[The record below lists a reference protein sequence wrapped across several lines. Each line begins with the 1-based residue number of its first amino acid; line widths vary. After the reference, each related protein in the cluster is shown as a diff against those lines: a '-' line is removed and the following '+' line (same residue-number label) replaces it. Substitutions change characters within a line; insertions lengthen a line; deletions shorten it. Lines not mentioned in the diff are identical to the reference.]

1 MKKLLLILVMS
12 VFAIPAI
19 AQLTETERE
28 FAISYLKATHSNI
41 LETVKGLPD
50 DAFNYKPKN
59 GGWSVSN
66 ALEHILLTETAFFGM
81 AQGTLANDE
90 SMSESDLSGKDGVL
104 IGMLANRGT
113 KVKTAAP
120 FEPSGK
126 WDTKEKMLEELERS
140 RNELTE
146 FLSSTDADLRG
157 HVTTIPVGEVDV
169 YQIILIVAAH
179 SQRHTFQMQ
188 EVLAEMKSM

>member
-1 MKKLLLILVMS
+1 MKKILLVLGFGIITMPLM
-12 VFAIPAI
+12 
-19 AQLTETERE
+19 AQLSQTERD
-28 FAISYLKATHSNI
+28 FAISYLKATHNNI
-41 LETVKGLPD
+41 VEVVKELPEES
-50 DAFNYKPKN
+50 FNYKPKE

-81 AQGTLANDE
+81 AQGTLVNDE
-90 SMSESDLSGKDGVL
+90 SMSEKDMSGKDGIL

-120 FEPSGK
+120 FEPTGK
-126 WDTKEKMLEELERS
+126 WDTKEDMLAELEKS
-140 RNELTE
+140 RNQLID

-169 YQIILIVAAH
+169 YQIILIISAH

-188 EVLAEMKSM
+188 EVLAELNAM

>member
-12 VFAIPAI
+12 VFALPAI
-19 AQLTETERE
+19 AQLTQTERD

-41 LETVKGLPD
+41 VETVKSLPD
-50 DAFNYKPKN
+50 DAFNYKPKE

-90 SMSESDLSGKDGVL
+90 SMSENDLSGKDGVL

-126 WDTKEKMLEELERS
+126 WDSKAKMLAELEKS
-140 RNELTE
+140 RTKIVE

-157 HVTTIPVGEVDV
+157 HITTIPVGEVDV
-169 YQIILIVAAH
+169 YQIILIIASH

-188 EVLAEMKSM
+188 EVLAEMNAM

>member
-1 MKKLLLILVMS
+1 MKKILLVLGFGIITMPLM
-12 VFAIPAI
+12 
-19 AQLTETERE
+19 AQLSQTERD
-28 FAISYLKATHSNI
+28 FAISYLKATHNNI
-41 LETVKGLPD
+41 VEVVKDLPEES
-50 DAFNYKPKN
+50 FNYKPKE

-81 AQGTLANDE
+81 AQGTLVNDE
-90 SMSESDLSGKDGVL
+90 SMSEKDMSGKDGIL

-120 FEPSGK
+120 FEPTGK
-126 WDTKEKMLEELERS
+126 WDTKEDMLAELEKS
-140 RNELTE
+140 RNQLID

-169 YQIILIVAAH
+169 YQIILIISAH

-188 EVLAEMKSM
+188 EVLSELNAM

>member
-1 MKKLLLILVMS
+1 MKKILLVLGFGIITMPLM
-12 VFAIPAI
+12 
-19 AQLTETERE
+19 AQLSQTERD
-28 FAISYLKATHSNI
+28 FAISYLKATHNNI
-41 LETVKGLPD
+41 VEVVKDLPEES
-50 DAFNYKPKN
+50 FNYKPKE

-81 AQGTLANDE
+81 AQGTLVNDE
-90 SMSESDLSGKDGVL
+90 SMSEKDMSGKDGIL

-120 FEPSGK
+120 FEPTGK
-126 WDTKEKMLEELERS
+126 WDTKEDMLAELEKS
-140 RNELTE
+140 RNQLID

-169 YQIILIVAAH
+169 YQIILIISAH

-188 EVLAEMKSM
+188 EVLAELNAM

>member
-1 MKKLLLILVMS
+1 MKKLLLIIGFGVLTMPLTAQLS
-12 VFAIPAI
+12 QAEKDFAIN
-19 AQLTETERE
+19 
-28 FAISYLKATHSNI
+28 Y
-41 LETVKGLPD
+41 LETTHANIVEAVKDLPEES
-50 DAFNYKPKN
+50 FNYKPED

-90 SMSESDLSGKDGVL
+90 TMSEKDLSAQDGVL

-113 KVKTAAP
+113 KVKTAPP

-126 WDTKEKMLEELERS
+126 WSSKAEMLSELEKS
-140 RNELTE
+140 RTKLVE

-157 HVTTIPVGEVDV
+157 HVTALPFGDADV
-169 YQIILIVAAH
+169 YQIMLLVAAH

-188 EVLAEMKSM
+188 EVLAEMNAM

>member
-1 MKKLLLILVMS
+1 MKKILLVLGFGIITMPLM
-12 VFAIPAI
+12 
-19 AQLTETERE
+19 AQLSQTERD
-28 FAISYLKATHSNI
+28 FAISYLKATHNNI
-41 LETVKGLPD
+41 VEVVKDLPEES
-50 DAFNYKPKN
+50 FNYKPKE

-81 AQGTLANDE
+81 AQGTLVNDE
-90 SMSESDLSGKDGVL
+90 SMSEKDMSGKDGIL

-120 FEPSGK
+120 FEPTGK
-126 WDTKEKMLEELERS
+126 WDTKEDMLAELEKS
-140 RNELTE
+140 RNQLID

-169 YQIILIVAAH
+169 YQIILIISAH
-179 SQRHTFQMQ
+179 SQRHTFHVQ
-188 EVLAEMKSM
+188 EVLSELNAM

>member
-1 MKKLLLILVMS
+1 MKKILLVLGFGIITMPLM
-12 VFAIPAI
+12 
-19 AQLTETERE
+19 AQLSQTERD
-28 FAISYLKATHSNI
+28 FAISYLKATHNNI
-41 LETVKGLPD
+41 VEVVKDLPEES
-50 DAFNYKPKN
+50 FNYKPKE

-90 SMSESDLSGKDGVL
+90 SMSEKDMSGKDGIL

-120 FEPSGK
+120 FEPTGK
-126 WDTKEKMLEELERS
+126 WDTKEDMLAELEKS
-140 RNELTE
+140 RNQLID

-169 YQIILIVAAH
+169 YQIILIISAH

-188 EVLAEMKSM
+188 EVLAELNAM

>member
-1 MKKLLLILVMS
+1 MKKILLVLGFGIITMPLM
-12 VFAIPAI
+12 
-19 AQLTETERE
+19 AQLSQTERD
-28 FAISYLKATHSNI
+28 FAISYLKATHNNI
-41 LETVKGLPD
+41 VEVVKELPEES
-50 DAFNYKPKN
+50 FNYKPKE

-66 ALEHILLTETAFFGM
+66 ALEHIILTETAFFGM

-90 SMSESDLSGKDGVL
+90 SMSEKDMSGKDGIL

-120 FEPSGK
+120 FEPTGK
-126 WDTKEKMLEELERS
+126 WDTKEDMLAELEKS
-140 RNELTE
+140 RNQLID

-169 YQIILIVAAH
+169 YQIILIISAH

-188 EVLAEMKSM
+188 EVLAELNAM

>member
-1 MKKLLLILVMS
+1 MPLM
-12 VFAIPAI
+12 
-19 AQLTETERE
+19 AQLSQTERD
-28 FAISYLKATHSNI
+28 FAISYLKATHNNI
-41 LETVKGLPD
+41 VEVVKELPEES
-50 DAFNYKPKN
+50 FNYKPKE

-66 ALEHILLTETAFFGM
+66 ALEHIILTETAFFGM

-90 SMSESDLSGKDGVL
+90 SMSEKDMSGKDGIL

-120 FEPSGK
+120 FEPTGK
-126 WDTKEKMLEELERS
+126 WDTKEDMLAELEKS
-140 RNELTE
+140 RNQLID

-169 YQIILIVAAH
+169 YQIILIISAH

-188 EVLAEMKSM
+188 EVLAELNAM

>member
-1 MKKLLLILVMS
+1 MKKILLVLG
-12 VFAIPAI
+12 FAILTTPLM
-19 AQLTETERE
+19 AQLTQTERD
-28 FAISYLKATHSNI
+28 FAISYLKATHNNI
-41 LETVKGLPD
+41 VELVKDLPEKS
-50 DAFNYKPKN
+50 FNYKPEE

-81 AQGTLANDE
+81 AQGTLSNHE
-90 SMSESDLSGKDGVL
+90 SMSEKDMSGKDGVL

-126 WDTKEKMLEELERS
+126 WDSKDKMLAELEKS
-140 RNELTE
+140 RNQLIE
-146 FLSSTDADLRG
+146 FISSTDADLRG
-157 HVTTIPVGEVDV
+157 HITTIPIGEVDV
-169 YQIILIVAAH
+169 YQIVLIISAH

-188 EVLAEMKSM
+188 EVLAELNAM

>member
-1 MKKLLLILVMS
+1 MKKILLVLGFGILTM
-12 VFAIPAI
+12 PLM
-19 AQLTETERE
+19 AQLSQTERD
-28 FAISYLKATHSNI
+28 FAISYLKATHNNI
-41 LETVKGLPD
+41 VELVKDLPEKS
-50 DAFNYKPKN
+50 FNYKPKE

-66 ALEHILLTETAFFGM
+66 TLEHILLTETAFFGM
-81 AQGTLANDE
+81 AQGTLSNHE
-90 SMSESDLSGKDGVL
+90 SMSEKDMSGKDGVL

-126 WDTKEKMLEELERS
+126 WDTKAKMLAELEKS
-140 RNELTE
+140 RNQLIE

-157 HVTTIPVGEVDV
+157 HITTIPVGEVDV
-169 YQIILIVAAH
+169 YQIILIISAH

-188 EVLAEMKSM
+188 EVLSELNAM